1 MQNKNTL
8 KGLLAVSAVAYGRH
22 APIQGAIE
30 MYSPFLCG
38 RFALQP

>member
-1 MQNKNTL
+1 
-8 KGLLAVSAVAYGRH
+8 VAYGRH

-38 RFALQP
+38 RFHPVTLLERHTLPGITG